1 MSGYFKGATPA
12 TSYVDVCGFDPD
24 DRTSVWTWKDSTL
37 LFIHLQSHSVCIP
50 TLLDADNDERL
61 NGARAWWNTALMGT

>member
-1 MSGYFKGATPA
+1 MSGYFKGTTPA

-37 LFIHLQSHSVCIP
+37 YSSAVAFSMHPDL
-50 TLLDADNDERL
+50 AGR
-61 NGARAWWNTALMGT
+61 R